1 MSKRPVL
8 LLAAMFCVGI
18 LSGEVKSA
26 ILLAGFLIF
35 YAKPWKE
42 KGIRKAVF
50 AAGLPLLFFLGILC
64 MCRESAFRQSYLG
77 RMQDEN
83 QVRLAGR
90 VTRME
95 EKTRCFYYYL
105 TDCTISL
112 SGQHMQTNDAIA
124 YVSSDE
130 YSIGHILIV
139 EGTISLF
146 DAATNEGAFDAR
158 QFYQSQKIDFGIWVA
173 RVIAVRGTVDRYR
186 MFLENI
192 RQRLKNNIES
202 CMKEGGVLS
211 AMILGEKSGL
221 DAEVKSLYQ
230 KAGISHILAIS
241 GLHVSF
247 LGMGLY
253 RILRHRLRRSYWMSA
268 TITSSVMI
276 SYAIMTGN
284 GVSTLRAVGMLCV
297 YLIADMLGQ
306 NYDMLSALGV
316 MIFVL
321 LWKNPFLIGY
331 SGFVFSIAAVLG
343 VGAGQE
349 VILKYVKV
357 CVG

>member
-1 MSKRPVL
+1 
-8 LLAAMFCVGI
+8 
-18 LSGEVKSA
+18 
-26 ILLAGFLIF
+26 
-35 YAKPWKE
+35 
-42 KGIRKAVF
+42 
-50 AAGLPLLFFLGILC
+50 
-64 MCRESAFRQSYLG
+64 
-77 RMQDEN
+77 
-83 QVRLAGR
+83 
-90 VTRME
+90 
-95 EKTRCFYYYL
+95 
-105 TDCTISL
+105 
-112 SGQHMQTNDAIA
+112 
-124 YVSSDE
+124 
-130 YSIGHILIV
+130 
-139 EGTISLF
+139 
-146 DAATNEGAFDAR
+146 
-158 QFYQSQKIDFGIWVA
+158 
-173 RVIAVRGTVDRYR
+173 

-202 CMKEGGVLS
+202 CMKDGGVLS

-276 SYAIMTGN
+276 SYALMTGN
-284 GVSTLRAVGMLCV
+284 RVSTLRPVGMLCV

-349 VILKYVKV
+349 VILKYAKV
-357 CVG
+357 CVGKQKKKTEAENVLNQ

>member
-1 MSKRPVL
+1 MGTAVVHTEAHPQHIGFPLGQCAQNLFQGLGKQ
-8 LLAAMFCVGI
+8 CVG
-18 LSGEVKSA
+18 GGVGR
-26 ILLAGFLIF
+26 AGGALVL
-35 YAKPWKE
+35 Y
-42 KGIRKAVF
+42 
-50 AAGLPLLFFLGILC
+50 
-64 MCRESAFRQSYLG
+64 
-77 RMQDEN
+77 
-83 QVRLAGR
+83 
-90 VTRME
+90 
-95 EKTRCFYYYL
+95 
-105 TDCTISL
+105 
-112 SGQHMQTNDAIA
+112 
-124 YVSSDE
+124 
-130 YSIGHILIV
+130 
-139 EGTISLF
+139 
-146 DAATNEGAFDAR
+146 EGAD
-158 QFYQSQKIDFGIWVA
+158 
-173 RVIAVRGTVDRYR
+173 
-186 MFLENI
+186 
-192 RQRLKNNIES
+192 
-202 CMKEGGVLS
+202 GGVLS

-343 VGAGQE
+343 VGAGQFYSG
-349 VILKYVKV
+349 VT
-357 CVG
+357 

>member
-130 YSIGHILIV
+130 YSIGQILIV

-158 QFYQSQKIDFGIWVA
+158 QFYQSQKIDFGIWVE
-173 RVIAVRGTVDRYR
+173 RVIAVRGKEER
-186 MFLENI
+186 M
-192 RQRLKNNIES
+192 
-202 CMKEGGVLS
+202 V
-211 AMILGEKSGL
+211 
-221 DAEVKSLYQ
+221 
-230 KAGISHILAIS
+230 
-241 GLHVSF
+241 VSF
-247 LGMGLY
+247 L
-253 RILRHRLRRSYWMSA
+253 R
-268 TITSSVMI
+268 
-276 SYAIMTGN
+276 
-284 GVSTLRAVGMLCV
+284 
-297 YLIADMLGQ
+297 
-306 NYDMLSALGV
+306 
-316 MIFVL
+316 
-321 LWKNPFLIGY
+321 
-331 SGFVFSIAAVLG
+331 
-343 VGAGQE
+343 
-349 VILKYVKV
+349 
-357 CVG
+357 